1 MRQGIP
7 ALIPAL
13 RKTAQPPEENGFFDE
28 RYMIAFSR
36 PMKANLYPGGIAVK
50 GIGTLLAA
58 ALLLGLG
65 AATPPPQGGGVS
77 LFNGKDLTG
86 WKNNGAEKWVV
97 EQGTILCESAANKYG
112 YLTTEKTYRDFTLKL
127 KFKGEAAG
135 NSGVFL
141 RARIIGIDPEHG
153 PDIEGMQV
161 EVDPGAGKH
170 TGGLYESGGRGWV
183 AMPTAEGEQALK
195 PGEWNDL
202 EVSAQGNHIVTLLNG
217 VKAVDFTDATP
228 KFTDGVIGLQIH
240 TGGGVKMR
248 WKDIFIREK

>member
-1 MRQGIP
+1 MSRIG
-7 ALIPAL
+7 
-13 RKTAQPPEENGFFDE
+13 
-28 RYMIAFSR
+28 AF
-36 PMKANLYPGGIAVK
+36 
-50 GIGTLLAA
+50 LAA
-58 ALLLGLG
+58 AIFVV
-65 AATPPPQGGGVS
+65 AAVVAKAPPQSEWVS

-86 WKNNGAEKWVV
+86 WKSNGAEKWVV

-112 YLTTEKTYRDFTLKL
+112 YLTTEKTYRDFHLRL
-127 KFKGEAAG
+127 KFQGEAAG

-141 RARIIGIDPEHG
+141 RARITGIDPEHG

-161 EVDPGAGKH
+161 EVDPNVGKH

-183 AMPTAEGEQALK
+183 AMPAAEGEQALK

-202 EVSAQGNHIVTLLNG
+202 EVFVEGHHIMTQLNG
-217 VKAVDFTDATP
+217 VKVVDFTDPAP

>member
-1 MRQGIP
+1 
-7 ALIPAL
+7 
-13 RKTAQPPEENGFFDE
+13 
-28 RYMIAFSR
+28 
-36 PMKANLYPGGIAVK
+36 VK
-50 GIGTLLAA
+50 GIGALLAVV
-58 ALLLGLG
+58 LLLSL
-65 AATPPPQGGGVS
+65 VS
-77 LFNGKDLTG
+77 RAQARPEEVWVPLFDGKDLTG

-112 YLTTEKTYRDFTLKL
+112 YLTTEKTYRDFRLRL

-141 RARIIGIDPEHG
+141 RARITGIDPEHG

-161 EVDPGAGKH
+161 EVDPNVDKH

-183 AMPTAEGEQALK
+183 AMPAAEGERALK

-202 EVSAQGNHIVTLLNG
+202 EVSVQSNHIVTQLNG
-217 VKAVDFTDATP
+217 VKVVDFTDPAP